1 MAAGEAVSG
10 AGLVAEALRA
20 QVRARPC
27 GARRG
32 RGGAAVRGRSPP
44 LPGLGTV
51 CLEWG
56 SHGGPGASGNGW
68 R

>member
-10 AGLVAEALRA
+10 AQLVAEALRA

-32 RGGAAVRGRSPP
+32 RGGAAVRGSASPLARAGHG
-44 LPGLGTV
+44 LP
-51 CLEWG
+51 
-56 SHGGPGASGNGW
+56 
-68 R
+68 